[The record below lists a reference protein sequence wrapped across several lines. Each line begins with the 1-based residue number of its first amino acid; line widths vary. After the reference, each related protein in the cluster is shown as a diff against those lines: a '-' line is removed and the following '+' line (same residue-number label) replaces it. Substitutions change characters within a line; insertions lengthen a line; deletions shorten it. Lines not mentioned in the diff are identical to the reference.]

1 MAPLFPSVFNF
12 LSHLDVSI
20 CSFLSLSLVPFHAPF
35 CTGSFTGFTLDRN
48 VFVLFLF
55 FGVFLF
61 VSLFVLKEK
70 SHGAPVEPRSHG
82 NVTVQIG
89 QHPGEKGSALP

>member
-1 MAPLFPSVFNF
+1 M
-12 LSHLDVSI
+12 
-20 CSFLSLSLVPFHAPF
+20 
-35 CTGSFTGFTLDRN
+35 
-48 VFVLFLF
+48 FLF
-55 FGVFLF
+55 FVFFFWIFLF